1 MEEWI
6 DGQSDNYRVPAVHRA
21 PAEGGPNEKK
31 SLYNLRLLLHV
42 YIYIYIFCLLL
53 RVVLCS
59 LNSLCFL
66 IICNLYM

>member
-6 DGQSDNYRVPAVHRA
+6 DGQSDNYRVPADHRA

-42 YIYIYIFCLLL
+42 YIYIFCLLL

>member
-21 PAEGGPNEKK
+21 PAEGDLNEKK

-42 YIYIYIFCLLL
+42 CVYIYIYLLL
-53 RVVLCS
+53 TFACS
-59 LNSLCFL
+59 SMFFEQLMLSN
-66 IICNLYM
+66 YM

>member
-21 PAEGGPNEKK
+21 PAEGDLNEKK

-42 YIYIYIFCLLL
+42 CVYIYIYISFAYFC
-53 RVVLCS
+53 V
-59 LNSLCFL
+59 
-66 IICNLYM
+66 